1 MEFFNSY
8 TIAGSL
14 KYDIVN
20 NNVHHSDRAVD
31 ESQGKVQD
39 RKDHWILQIS
49 HWNTY
54 TFGLQ
59 RSSKPKH
66 FVSYLRKY
74 VKYKLFYEKSMR
86 KSDIEILHIKKTK
99 EYPDYHPYAS

>member
-20 NNVHHSDRAVD
+20 NNVHHSYRAVD

>member
-20 NNVHHSDRAVD
+20 NNVHHSYRAVD

-49 HWNTY
+49 H
-54 TFGLQ
+54 
-59 RSSKPKH
+59 
-66 FVSYLRKY
+66 
-74 VKYKLFYEKSMR
+74 
-86 KSDIEILHIKKTK
+86 
-99 EYPDYHPYAS
+99 